1 MVPAS
6 FTPVQSPAAGLPL
19 TFLLKSRTSI
29 MPSFIV
35 QKTTTDGKSF
45 TLELF
50 PKVTNDDAGTWSSL
64 YVEVS
69 GGGGTCETN
78 EFTVIVP
85 DCSFGTIVQTPSGTV
100 NVGQMS
106 TVPITISTSQAP
118 SLACAGAVFIV
129 DPQTDPGFVT
139 WDTSTNKLTVSPTME
154 VAVGQYTVSVVYGI
168 VGYQPFETANV
179 MFSVST
185 F

>member
-1 MVPAS
+1 M
-6 FTPVQSPAAGLPL
+6 T
-19 TFLLKSRTSI
+19 
-29 MPSFIV
+29 
-35 QKTTTDGKSF
+35 
-45 TLELF
+45 
-50 PKVTNDDAGTWSSL
+50 
-64 YVEVS
+64 
-69 GGGGTCETN
+69 
-78 EFTVIVP
+78 
-85 DCSFGTIVQTPSGTV
+85 
-100 NVGQMS
+100 

-129 DPQTDPGFVT
+129 DPQTLPGFVT
-139 WDTSTNKLTVSPTME
+139 WDTSTKKLTVSPTME